1 MNKHTPG
8 PWTPY
13 FDETY
18 GVLGPDKGRVAICM
32 NLKGAHGLAGRR
44 GGDEVAANTRLIAA
58 APDLLES
65 IQELIAAQNAEGRPA
80 GGFSLKPATREHQR
94 RVFLAWQRIHA
105 AIAKATGE
113 NK

>member
-8 PWTPY
+8 PWNPY

-44 GGDEVAANTRLIAA
+44 HGDEVAANARLIAA
-58 APDLLES
+58 APDLLEALQGMES
-65 IQELIAAQNAEGRPA
+65 LATDVRRDDPAAD
-80 GGFSLKPATREHQR
+80 
-94 RVFLAWQRIHA
+94 LAKARA

-113 NK
+113 SK